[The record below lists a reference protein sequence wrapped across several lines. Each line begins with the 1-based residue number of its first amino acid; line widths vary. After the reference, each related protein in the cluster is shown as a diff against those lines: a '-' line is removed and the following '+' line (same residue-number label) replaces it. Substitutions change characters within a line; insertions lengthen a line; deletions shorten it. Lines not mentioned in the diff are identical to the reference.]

1 MNYGKSHFMQTKV
14 SMEKDNWMKNLTNK
28 IVKIEEKLF
37 DEKQKIEKEKK
48 RCSSTP
54 NVPTL

>member
-1 MNYGKSHFMQTKV
+1 
-14 SMEKDNWMKNLTNK
+14 MEKDNWMKNLTNK
-28 IVKIEEKLF
+28 TIKIEEKLF